1 MSRLPPIPYVP
12 VRRPRRARRVG
23 LRLLLAAPA
32 LALLVCSP
40 GAGDTGDTAD
50 PAPAR
55 GSSQVG
61 SPRLG
66 DGFVVWES
74 NRTGNW
80 RIWSRRLDGS
90 GLRQL
95 SPEEGDRQHCCPH
108 ISPDGR
114 TVVYLS
120 AQPAA
125 RDRWPDGGPV
135 GPLHRIGADGTGD
148 RVLVPEARTYGDD
161 RAAVWVNERELA
173 FIGSTGH
180 TELLEVASGE
190 RRRLIR
196 DGLEEYG
203 RLVNATLTHAM
214 TALPTFSPFDRATG
228 AVAERTA
235 FGGCEPYFSH
245 DGRWGLWI
253 AGAGGPI
260 HKIDLAS
267 REVSPVLAKND
278 AGLPPGQG
286 YLYFPMLA
294 RSGLAMAFGASGED
308 HDHFRS
314 NYDVFV
320 VETDPRTLELLGDPV
335 RMTSHRGTDRF
346 PDVFLEPL
354 PLGRHYGE
362 SPLRVALQA
371 PAPPD
376 GGAPWTWS
384 LGDGG
389 EARGRRVEHVYDAP
403 GSFAVTARSGERR
416 LGGLVVARPARPPR
430 PGKPELRRLGLEVVV
445 PFDEEVELRAPEIAF
460 ASGRKVSGWRAGEDG
475 RSLVVTVAGKIDR
488 SDRLRLGGE
497 ILDRAS
503 RPNRM
508 EPAELPISPPS
519 WPSDRAD
526 LVFLWRTGD
535 APNQVFDERIGQDR
549 ACNLEPRGRARLDHA
564 FRMVLRDGVYAA
576 DQEVAGYVVSRC
588 EAVNQVSLEATL
600 TPAAAAQGDAARPAW
615 IVSYGR
621 GPGARNLDL
630 GQAGRRLVLRLRTP
644 STGRDADRPQLDL
657 FELPPARPTHV
668 LVTYEPG
675 RLRVYRDGEPVLESA
690 AVQGGLGQWRNH
702 PLVFGGEAGG
712 GGGWAGTLEGVAFYS
727 RVLPPEEARENHLRY
742 RALAEARPRVPRVE
756 VRARLVAS
764 SRAPTLREISPYRS
778 ALFVLEYEVEE
789 VLGGSLERPRVR
801 VARWAILDGE
811 TQPVA
816 AARPG
821 SRARLVLE
829 PFAANPQLESVFLA
843 DTLGGGGSPL
853 YYAADGR

>member
-1 MSRLPPIPYVP
+1 MRSRLRTPAA
-12 VRRPRRARRVG
+12 PRRWRH
-23 LRLLLAAPA
+23 LLLA
-32 LALLVCSP
+32 LLTLTLPVCSP
-40 GAGDTGDTAD
+40 SAGDPEGTAD
-50 PAPAR
+50 PRAGETA
-55 GSSQVG
+55 GEVG
-61 SPRLG
+61 SARLG
-66 DGFVVWES
+66 EGFVVWES
-74 NRTGNW
+74 NRSGNW

-90 GLRQL
+90 GLRRL

-125 RDRWPDGGPV
+125 RNRWPDGGPI
-135 GPLHRIGADGTGD
+135 GPLHRIGADGGGD
-148 RVLVPEARTYGDD
+148 RVLVPEARTFGDG
-161 RAAVWVNERELA
+161 RAAVWIDEGELA
-173 FIGSTGH
+173 FIGPTGH
-180 TELLEVASGE
+180 TELLEVTTGK
-190 RRRLIR
+190 RRRLTR
-196 DGLEEYG
+196 DGLAEYG
-203 RLVNATLTHAM
+203 RLVNATLTHAT
-214 TALPTFSPFDRATG
+214 TALPTFSPFDRQTG

-235 FGGCEPYFSH
+235 YGGCEPYFSH
-245 DGRWGLWI
+245 DGRWGFWI

-267 REVSPVLAKND
+267 REVSPMLAKNHPSLP
-278 AGLPPGQG
+278 AGKG

-294 RSGLAMAFGASGED
+294 RSGLLLAFGASGEE

-314 NYDVFV
+314 DYDVFV
-320 VETDPRTLELLGDPV
+320 VETDPRTLELLGEPV
-335 RMTSHRGTDRF
+335 RMTSHPATDRF
-346 PDVFLEPL
+346 PDVFLAPL

-362 SPLRVALQA
+362 SPLRVALQG
-371 PAPPD
+371 PAD

-384 LGDGG
+384 FGDGG

-403 GSFAVTARSGERR
+403 GSYPVIARSGERR
-416 LGGLVVARPARPPR
+416 LEGLVVARPARPPR
-430 PGKPELRRLGLEVVV
+430 PGEPQLRRLGLEVVV
-445 PFDEEVELRAPEIAF
+445 PFDEEVDLRAPQIAF
-460 ASGRKVSGWRAGEDG
+460 ASGREVSGWRAGEDG

-519 WPSDRAD
+519 WPSERAD
-526 LVFLWRTGD
+526 LVFLWRTAD
-535 APNQVFDERIGQDR
+535 APNQVFDDRIGQER
-549 ACNLEPRGRARLDHA
+549 ACNLEPRGRARLDSA
-564 FRMVLRDGVYAA
+564 FRMHLRDGAFTAEQEGAA
-576 DQEVAGYVVSRC
+576 YIVSRC
-588 EAVNQVSLEATL
+588 EAVNQVSLEATV

-615 IVSYGR
+615 IVSYGQ

-630 GQAGRRLVLRLRTP
+630 GQAGRRLVLRVRTP

-657 FELPPARPTHV
+657 FELPAGRATHV

-727 RVLPPEEARENHLRY
+727 RVVPPEEARENHLRY
-742 RALAEARPRVPRVE
+742 RALAAARPRVPPVE

-789 VLGGSLERPRVR
+789 VLRGSLGGRKVR

-811 TQPVA
+811 TQPVSA
-816 AARPG
+816 ERPG
-821 SRARLVLE
+821 SRSRLVLE
-829 PFAANPQLESVFLA
+829 PL
-843 DTLGGGGSPL
+843 
-853 YYAADGR
+853 